1 MSVSQLTA
9 DEIATFFD
17 RLAAVL
23 PEPRSELNY
32 HSPFTLLVAVVLS
45 AQSTDVGVNK
55 ATATLFPEA
64 DTPEAMLALGEDGLK
79 RHIKTLGLYNSKAA
93 NVIKLCRK
101 LVDEHGGQVPRDRAA
116 LEKLPGVGRK
126 TANVILNTAFDEP
139 TIAVDTH
146 IYRLCNR
153 TGLAPGKTVRDVEDA
168 LQQVVPEHRKKDAHH
183 WLILHGRY
191 TCKARKP
198 DCPSCAVRDI
208 CRYDSK
214 TTAES
219 RTPTGGK
226 GAKRGQQAGA

>member
-1 MSVSQLTA
+1 MSSSLLSAQ
-9 DEIATFFD
+9 EIETFFD
-17 RLAAVL
+17 RLAEVL

-32 HSPFTLLVAVVLS
+32 VDPFTLLIAVVLS
-45 AQSTDVGVNK
+45 AQSTDVGVNR
-55 ATATLFPEA
+55 ATATLFAEA
-64 DTPEAMLALGEDGLK
+64 DTPEAMLALGEAGLK

-93 NVIKLCRK
+93 NVIKLCRI
-101 LVDEHGGQVPRDRAA
+101 LVDTHGGRVPRERAA

-153 TGLAPGKTVRDVEDA
+153 TGLAPGKTVRAVEDA
-168 LQQVVPEHRKKDAHH
+168 LHDVVPEHRKKDAHH

-198 DCPSCAVRDI
+198 ACPSCAVRDI
-208 CRYDSK
+208 CRFDAK
-214 TTAES
+214 TSAETANAGKEKET
-219 RTPTGGK
+219 RTG
-226 GAKRGQQAGA
+226 